1 MRTTEFLTSSL
12 TIKPL
17 PTSNTI
23 FNIQGQ
29 QNLQNHRLPTSYLL
43 NHSLTNYESSHN
55 PHPLLESNKNQAV
68 NVHEGNTNGGLQQ
81 SNTNIQ
87 ERANH
92 LMIIKSPIQQ
102 LSCEHASVP
111 IMHPLK
117 IEDGSNMVGDLSS
130 DALTHVH
137 GNHLMGVKS
146 SIQQLPY
153 MHMSAPNTSSFEFEH
168 AYDMGGDIMHSSQ
181 FPQEH
186 AKHYMTSKSPIQQL
200 SHVHHIC
207 VLVK

>member
-1 MRTTEFLTSSL
+1 ME
-12 TIKPL
+12 PL

-29 QNLQNHRLPTSYLL
+29 QNLQNHRLPTSNLL
-43 NHSLTNYESSHN
+43 NHSLTNFESLYN
-55 PHPLLESNKNQAV
+55 PHPSLESNKNQAV
-68 NVHEGNTNGGLQQ
+68 NVHEVNTNGGLQQ

-102 LSCEHASVP
+102 LPCEHVSAP
-111 IMHPLK
+111 IMRPLK

-130 DALTHVH
+130 DVLTHVH
-137 GNHLMGVKS
+137 GNHLLGVKS
-146 SIQQLPY
+146 SIQQLPF

-168 AYDMGGDIMHSSQ
+168 AYDMGRDIMHSSK

-186 AKHYMTSKSPIQQL
+186 AKHYMTSKSHIQ
-200 SHVHHIC
+200 
-207 VLVK
+207 